1 MLHRTSLVASLLLAP
16 LLWIGLAPTNLTA
29 QAPFSGRVLPAREA
43 QLRIDLQSHVAPTDR
58 GGWVWGLPGV
68 SLGLPRG
75 VEIGVGLSATNP
87 RTSTDL
93 TLSAKWAPLAHTTS
107 PVQVAVGA
115 MTLLPTQRDPGGAA
129 IRPMTLPYLALTTPL
144 LPSLG
149 EASPVLTVAAY
160 GVDTPRPGPFGDR
173 AGGMIGVDQGL
184 PYGLANALGMDAAQL
199 SVNWVTGKTLF
210 GYASGAVT
218 FLKGNVN
225 ISVGYARGNLAQF
238 NHGPTFGIGVAF

>member
-1 MLHRTSLVASLLLAP
+1 MPPVASSRRTRRLLALLL
-16 LLWIGLAPTNLTA
+16 LVLAPTDLTA
-29 QAPFSGRVLPAREA
+29 QPPFSGRVLPVGEA
-43 QLRIDLQSHVAPTDR
+43 QLRLDLQSHLAPTDR
-58 GGWVWGLPGV
+58 GGWVWGLPGITV
-68 SLGLPRG
+68 GLPNG
-75 VEIGVGLSATNP
+75 VELGVGLSATNP

-93 TLSAKWAPLAHTTS
+93 TLSAKWAPLAHTSS

-115 MTLLPTQRDPGGAA
+115 MALLPTQRDPSGSAL
-129 IRPMTLPYLALTTPL
+129 RPMTLPYLALTTPV

-160 GVDTPRPGPFGDR
+160 GVDTPRPGPFSDR
-173 AGGMIGVDQGL
+173 AGALIGVDQGL
-184 PYGLANALGMDAAQL
+184 PYPFAHALGMDAAQL

-210 GYASGAVT
+210 GYASGGVT
-218 FLKGNVN
+218 FLKGHVN